1 MPPSGRSSRERSDRA
16 DPARAGGGARRAA
29 RRADAR
35 GRAAAVLAL
44 GLPARPPGAARA
56 RAATGTS
63 PPGSSPDGGGCS
75 RAARSARSRR
85 CASTSPRRAARR
97 CSTRTEKQGRSG
109 RLTFTTVG
117 QQVFQRDEL
126 VVDERQTIVYR
137 DMPGEPVAPAT
148 PCEPRAGRRGRVV
161 DRDHPAAAVPLL
173 RADLQR
179 PPHPLRP
186 RLRARRRGLPRAGHP
201 RPAAGAGDGRGRPCA
216 RSGHGVRVPARRPA
230 VRAPG
235 PRRPRTDGRQASVH
249 DRSGR
254 QTAQA
259 TIS

>member
-56 RAATGTS
+56 GPRRARRRGGRARTAADVRGRRDPRARAAALRRARDAPHAGARHHREAG
-63 PPGSSPDGGGCS
+63 PQ
-75 RAARSARSRR
+75 RAARCSPRSASRCSSATRSSSTSARPS
-85 CASTSPRRAARR
+85 STATCRA
-97 CSTRTEKQGRSG
+97 GRAP
-109 RLTFTTVG
+109 
-117 QQVFQRDEL
+117 DE
-126 VVDERQTIVYR
+126 
-137 DMPGEPVAPAT
+137 
-148 PCEPRAGRRGRVV
+148 PCEPRPVARGRVV

-179 PPHPLRP
+179 PSHPLRP
-186 RLRARRRGLPRAGHP
+186 RLRARGRGLPRARHP
-201 RPAAGAGDGRGRPCA
+201 RPAAGAGDGRGGPCA
-216 RSGHGVRVPARRPA
+216 RFGHGVRVPARRA
-230 VRAPG
+230 RSSSTKAWSCAS
-235 PRRPRTDGRQASVH
+235 TDSGEASVH

-254 QTAQA
+254 ETARA